1 VVDNIQRL
9 LEFFLS
15 ATNDFD
21 TPDGAAAAYVGI
33 GERMASLT
41 RGPSFQPPA
50 FLNSPLASF
59 LNGGGGFGVGL
70 GAASSNQDHSQR
82 QQRAAV
88 AADFAEFAPAMRKFG
103 TQIAGRLTEKLA
115 SRLVSRE
122 RNGRHKASNKAYCVL
137 EFKRRK
143 HAPACDGGCGSLLA
157 FQIGILL
164 VDLFFCVSTF
174 SGSIRSFRSV
184 RCEQQQQQLKWR
196 SNQRSRR

>member
-1 VVDNIQRL
+1 MVDNIQRL

-15 ATNDFD
+15 VTNDFD
-21 TPDGAAAAYVGI
+21 TPDGAAAAAGYVGI

-41 RGPSFQPPA
+41 RGKLPFQPQA

-70 GAASSNQDHSQR
+70 GAASSNQDQSQR
-82 QQRAAV
+82 QQQQHQQQQRAAV

-122 RNGRHKASNKAYCVL
+122 RNGRH
-137 EFKRRK
+137 
-143 HAPACDGGCGSLLA
+143 
-157 FQIGILL
+157 
-164 VDLFFCVSTF
+164 
-174 SGSIRSFRSV
+174 
-184 RCEQQQQQLKWR
+184 
-196 SNQRSRR
+196 